1 MNLSNSS
8 NGLSV
13 QSDRK
18 CFFSSV
24 MTSIWAPE
32 TPQTHSRRPAS
43 CPPPPCSHTA
53 PRGTTK
59 SPDSLI
65 IINKKLFNEP
75 EYCEKLDSH
84 FSWRRPPSNLFSLAF
99 FPLTN
104 RIYSLSCYKT
114 LSIIALLQFNVSIKL
129 NSDILSR
136 LRGNYSQTIKY
147 VNIPKFKVN

>member
-1 MNLSNSS
+1 MVIVWVSMRTLNILPQVYRAFVENLNKYALMNLSNSS
-8 NGLSV
+8 SGLSV

-24 MTSIWAPE
+24 MTSIWAPG
-32 TPQTHSRRPAS
+32 TPRTHSRRPAS

-84 FSWRRPPSNLFSLAF
+84 FSWRRPPSNLFSLAS

-114 LSIIALLQFNVSIKL
+114 L
-129 NSDILSR
+129 
-136 LRGNYSQTIKY
+136 
-147 VNIPKFKVN
+147 